1 MKKSQVASQRS
12 QVASRVSHGDS
23 RKLLPIV
30 LAAVVV
36 TLCSVAAF
44 GQGRGGV
51 ASFPAQ
57 QRDPAD
63 PAVVA
68 RGRAI
73 YDTEC
78 RRCHGAD
85 LRGGEQGG
93 SNLLRVPLVLNDREG
108 ELIQPVLQG
117 SHKDRLSP
125 TGLTADDVKSLA
137 AYIHSVLARA
147 PGQGAP
153 PPPEKPIELK
163 VLVGDAA
170 AGERFFAA
178 RCASCHS
185 VTGDL
190 RNIGARDLGPAQLQ
204 NLWLAGG
211 RGGGGGRGGRGAVP
225 GAQAPPMTTRRE
237 TTVVVTLP
245 SGQKYEGRLER
256 IDDFMVT
263 LTQTDGTPRSF
274 RRNGDVP
281 KVDVRDPLEAHRNL
295 LPTYTDKDIHDV
307 TTYLAGVK

>member
-1 MKKSQVASQRS
+1 MGARGARGARGATGALTV
-12 QVASRVSHGDS
+12 G
-23 RKLLPIV
+23 V
-30 LAAVVV
+30 LAFGL
-36 TLCSVAAF
+36 LCSSLWA
-44 GQGRGGV
+44 QGRGGV

-73 YDTEC
+73 YDTDC
-78 RRCHGAD
+78 RSCHGAD

-93 SNLLRVPLVLNDREG
+93 PNLLRVTLVLNDREG

-117 SHKDRLSP
+117 SHKGRISAAGLS
-125 TGLTADDVKSLA
+125 ADEVKALA
-137 AYIHSVLARA
+137 AYIHSILAMA

-153 PPPEKPIELK
+153 PPPAAPPELK
-163 VLVGDAA
+163 VLVGNAA
-170 AGERFFAA
+170 AGERYFAA
-178 RCASCHS
+178 RCAGCHS

-190 RNIGARDLGPAQLQ
+190 KGIGARDLGPAQLQ
-204 NLWLAGG
+204 NLWIAGG
-211 RGGGGGRGGRGAVP
+211 RGGGGRGGRGAAPVS
-225 GAQAPPMTTRRE
+225 QAPPMTTRRE

-263 LTQTDGTPRSF
+263 LTQADGTPRSI

-295 LPTYTDKDIHDV
+295 LPIYTDKDIYDV
-307 TTYLAGVK
+307 TAYLTGVK

>member
-1 MKKSQVASQRS
+1 MKLPQVFGAGVLGLVLICSNAS
-12 QVASRVSHGDS
+12 
-23 RKLLPIV
+23 
-30 LAAVVV
+30 
-36 TLCSVAAF
+36 

-93 SNLLRVPLVLNDREG
+93 SNLLRAPVVLNDREG
-108 ELIQPVLQG
+108 ELIHPVLQG
-117 SHKDRLSP
+117 THKDRLP
-125 TGLTADDVKSLA
+125 VAGLSADDVKTLA
-137 AYIHSVLARA
+137 AYIHSILALA

-153 PPPEKPIELK
+153 PPPAKPHELK

-178 RCASCHS
+178 KCASCHS

-190 RNIGARDLGPAQLQ
+190 RGIGARDLGPAQLQ
-204 NLWLAGG
+204 NLWVAGG
-211 RGGGGGRGGRGAVP
+211 RGGGGGRGGRGAGPAAV
-225 GAQAPPMTTRRE
+225 APPMTTRRE
-237 TTVVVTLP
+237 TTGVVTLP

-263 LTQTDGTPRSF
+263 LTQADGTPRSF

-307 TTYLAGVK
+307 TAYLAGVK